1 MESLRYPST
10 NEWLMKM
17 CYTHNEN
24 LFSCKENEI
33 HRKNGLVLDNSILRG
48 AGPDSETQR
57 LYICLIERSQLQI
70 FRVVYLTQS
79 VCRGWGDRKEPL

>member
-33 HRKNGLVLDNSILRG
+33 HRKNGLVLDNSILGGGGSR
-48 AGPDSETQR
+48 
-57 LYICLIERSQLQI
+57 
-70 FRVVYLTQS
+70 FRNTKAVHLSHREITATNF
-79 VCRGWGDRKEPL
+79 